1 MSPWGL
7 LDEVNMFRLR
17 TILAILL
24 VGAMASGP
32 AAVAASNGNVPAESA
47 GALVSAFSPLA
58 VLPDTL
64 PRLPSRQGLSDVLRA
79 CLHALLGK
87 LIPDGRA
94 HF

>member
-32 AAVAASNGNVPAESA
+32 AAVAASNGNVPANP
-47 GALVSAFSPLA
+47 LVRWSP
-58 VLPDTL
+58 
-64 PRLPSRQGLSDVLRA
+64 PSPPLQCCRTHCPVCPPGKA
-79 CLHALLGK
+79 CPMYCVRVCTHC
-87 LIPDGRA
+87 
-94 HF
+94 